1 MIDVFIRTNTAIADI
16 AKALSGFDCNRVQIR
31 NGGPTEIWQR
41 TAEGWVADEPGMTLY
56 EALCADYVSLAA
68 YRADACGSVPLE
80 DVPHL
85 LLEGGEAKQWLAYME
100 RYRYALEDAIGCTVS
115 VEHQDKEIVCASAL
129 FPLSEFKSLHRYSA
143 APTELAK
150 MILSWVD
157 RALAAGADQVD
168 AAIAIASK

>member
-41 TAEGWVADEPGMTLY
+41 TAEGWVVDEPGMTVY
-56 EALCADYVSLAA
+56 EALSADYVSLAA
-68 YRADACGSVPLE
+68 YRADAYGSVPVE
-80 DVPHL
+80 DVPPL
-85 LLEGGEAKQWLAYME
+85 LLEEHEAKQWLEFME
-100 RYRYALEDAIGCTVS
+100 RHRYALEDVIGCTVC

-143 APTELAK
+143 APTDLASR
-150 MILSWVD
+150 ILGWTD
-157 RALAAGADQVD
+157 RALADGADQID